1 MNVIPSNRWLR
12 LFVSAFLVL
21 ALVCVAPAPDAYGA
35 KKKASSSKTATAKTS
50 SKKKSSS
57 SKSSSKSS
65 NKKSSNKKS
74 SAKSSSKKSS
84 SKKTSSKKS
93 SSKKSSS
100 RYSSARA
107 SSHASSADTAPAS
120 ENTLPSTQAARTRSA
135 DFRNVDSAADRA
147 PALSPTRRKIKV
159 EKPDL
164 DIIREKTLDPASE
177 YYFPKLQAKYEKND
191 TSSMK
196 PEDFRNFYLGY
207 MFQEDFDPYRISPY
221 SSATDELRQKPTH
234 TKAEIDTIE
243 KYSLLALEDNPFD
256 LRQMSF
262 LIHVLKENKKFMRA
276 KIWEYRLENLLGAI
290 KSTGTGDSPENAWYV
305 MYPAHEYDMVQ
316 LLGYEAVD
324 AKYIEPGYDYLEVQP
339 DETDKRKRDKSA
351 KGFYFNVMIPQQ
363 QYELKHPDDLVAVA
377 EGAEVVPPGAD
388 ADDASAD
395 DIPADDEEAADIP

>member
-12 LFVSAFLVL
+12 LLISAFLVL
-21 ALVCVAPAPDAYGA
+21 ALVCVAPAPVAYGA
-35 KKKASSSKTATAKTS
+35 KKKASSSKTATAKS
-50 SKKKSSS
+50 SAKKKSSS

-65 NKKSSNKKS
+65 
-74 SAKSSSKKSS
+74 KSSSKKKSTAKASS
-84 SKKTSSKKS
+84 KS
-93 SSKKSSS
+93 SSRKKSSS
-100 RYSSARA
+100 RYSSARVT
-107 SSHASSADTAPAS
+107 SPVPSADLAPAS
-120 ENTLPSTQAARTRSA
+120 ESTSPSVQSARTRTA
-135 DFRNVDSAADRA
+135 DFRHVDSAADRA

-207 MFQEDFDPYRISPY
+207 MFQEDFDPYRVSPY

-305 MYPAHEYDMVQ
+305 MYPSHEYDMVQ

-363 QYELKHPDDLVAVA
+363 QYELKHPDDLAA
-377 EGAEVVPPGAD
+377 GAGGTEIVDAGAD
-388 ADDASAD
+388 TDGASAD
-395 DIPADDEEAADIP
+395 DIPADDEEADDIP